1 MSEADDI
8 EAQNISGAED
18 NEDKEAA
25 SVSGSRIEKKKS
37 QTKRFIIV
45 TSVMILVFSMIALGF
60 AIFSTIQVIQK
71 DENKSIDD
79 LNVMANQLA
88 VKMTEIVD
96 ANRNQSLVIES
107 KMLDIRRLI
116 QDNWQDF
123 NQRRIPERMR
133 EVENAVDSTNSRVT
147 EVENVFHFDSTNSRM
162 KAVEDTLTI
171 MNSRVSKMT
180 DRVKKLEYPARDRR
194 QGGEDPISVN
204 DNTTALAL
212 GGGLQQTLHIEDFK
226 I

>member
-25 SVSGSRIEKKKS
+25 SVNGSRSEKKSK
-37 QTKRFIIV
+37 TKRFMIV

-60 AIFSTIQVIQK
+60 AIFSTIQVTHK
-71 DENKSIDD
+71 DENKNMED

-162 KAVEDTLTI
+162 RAVEDTLTI

-194 QGGEDPISVN
+194 QGGEDLVSVN

-212 GGGLQQTLHIEDFK
+212 GGGLQKTLHIEDFK

>member
-1 MSEADDI
+1 MSVAEDI

-88 VKMTEIVD
+88 VKMTEIIEE
-96 ANRNQSLVIES
+96 NRNQSQIIES
-107 KMLDIRRLI
+107 RMFDIRRLI
-116 QDNWQDF
+116 QDNWEVF

-133 EVENAVDSTNSRVT
+133 EVENDVDSTN
-147 EVENVFHFDSTNSRM
+147 VFLFDSTNPRM
-162 KAVEDTLTI
+162 EAVEESMES
-171 MNSRVSKMT
+171 MNSRLTNMSK
-180 DRVKKLEYPARDRR
+180 RVRKLENPSRDRR
-194 QGGEDPISVN
+194 QGG
-204 DNTTALAL
+204 
-212 GGGLQQTLHIEDFK
+212 
-226 I
+226 

>member
-60 AIFSTIQVIQK
+60 AIFSTIQVTHK
-71 DENKSIDD
+71 DENKNMED

-88 VKMTEIVD
+88 VKMTEIIEE
-96 ANRNQSLVIES
+96 NRNQSQIIES
-107 KMLDIRRLI
+107 RMFDIRRLI
-116 QDNWQDF
+116 QDNWEVF

-133 EVENAVDSTNSRVT
+133 EVENDVDSTN
-147 EVENVFHFDSTNSRM
+147 VFLFDSTNPRM
-162 KAVEDTLTI
+162 EAVEESMES
-171 MNSRVSKMT
+171 MNSRLTNMSK
-180 DRVKKLEYPARDRR
+180 RVRKLENPSRDRR
-194 QGGEDPISVN
+194 QGGEDPVFIY